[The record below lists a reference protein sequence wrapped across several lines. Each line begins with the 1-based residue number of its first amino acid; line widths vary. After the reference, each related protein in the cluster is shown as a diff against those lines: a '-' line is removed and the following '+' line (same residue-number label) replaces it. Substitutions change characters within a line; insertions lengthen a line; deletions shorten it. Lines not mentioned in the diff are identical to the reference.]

1 MRNRIKVSAVLA
13 IVMIVASVGGSLFWE
28 ILPTDNLSWQ
38 PVSATFVA
46 LMLLLAA
53 DYFFLRERLNTL
65 ERIGLVVLGA
75 GGLQVIR
82 WVVKTKGWLPAGS
95 IVLTFTFLCAVL
107 YGTASLIEAIYAGR
121 AIRLPARRNPFR
133 RRPRSAGLT

>member
-13 IVMIVASVGGSLFWE
+13 IVTIIAGAAGRLLWKV
-28 ILPTDNLSWQ
+28 LPTGSLSWQ
-38 PVSATFVA
+38 PITATFVA
-46 LMLLLAA
+46 LLLIAA
-53 DYFFLRERLNTL
+53 AAYFFLRERLNTL
-65 ERIGLVVLGA
+65 ERVGLLVLGA

-95 IVLTFTFLCAVL
+95 IVLAFLSMTAVL
-107 YGTASLIEAIYAGR
+107 YGTATLIEAIYAGR
-121 AIRLPARRNPFR
+121 TLRLPARRNPFR